1 MRNRMAAF
9 FRAVKIRYQA
19 EYFFWR
25 FLYEQFSGCLRNFPF
40 VTQTTSF
47 LHI

>member
-9 FRAVKIRYQA
+9 FRAMKIGYQT

-25 FLYEQFSGCLRNFPF
+25 FLYEQLSGCLRNFPF
-40 VTQTTSF
+40 VTQTASF
-47 LHI
+47 QHI

>member
-9 FRAVKIRYQA
+9 FRAVKIRYQTG
-19 EYFFWR
+19 YFFWR
-25 FLYEQFSGCLRNFPF
+25 FLYEQVSGCLRNFLF
-40 VTQTTSF
+40 VTQMPSF